1 MRSGR
6 SGTGRRV
13 GSTAII
19 SSAPS
24 VRCPPAPRAEAEA
37 KRFQSSEAAALGV
50 RPSSEGDSQRG
61 GKDEQRRPGTHC
73 GTPQSSP
80 RAGLGPDGRG
90 GGGPRRV
97 LRSGRGRAC
106 RLSAAAPEPTGVGR
120 PCPGAEPSSER
131 SPRPR
136 PPAPRSPRSP
146 ASRRVPDKM
155 ARPGPGVLGAPRLAP
170 RLLLWLLLLL
180 LQWPESAGAQAG
192 PRAPC
197 AAACTC
203 AGDSLDCSGRGLA
216 TLPRDLPSWT
226 RSLNLSYNRL
236 SEIDSAAFEDLTNLQ
251 EVYLNSNELTAIP
264 SLGTASIGVVSL
276 FLQHNKI
283 LSVDGSQLK
292 SYLSLEVLD
301 LSSNNITEIRSSCFP
316 NGLRI
321 RELNLASN
329 RISILESGAF
339 DGLSRSLLTLRL
351 SKNRITQLPV
361 KAFKLPRLTQLDLNR
376 NRIRLIEG
384 LTFQGLDSLEVLRL
398 QRNNISRLTDGAFW
412 GLSKMHVLHL
422 EYNSLV
428 EVNSGSLYG
437 LTALHQL
444 HLSNNSISRIQ
455 RDGWSFC
462 QKLHELILSFN
473 NLTRLDEESLA
484 ELSSL
489 SILRLSHNAISHI
502 AEGAF
507 KGLKSLRVLDLDHNE
522 ISGTIEDTSGAFTGL
537 DNLSK
542 LTLFGNKIKSV
553 AKRAF
558 SGLESLEHLNLGE
571 NAIRS
576 VQFDAFAK
584 MKNLKELYISSESF
598 LCDCQLKWLPPWLM
612 GRMLQAFVTATCAH
626 PESLKGQSIFSVLP
640 DSFVCDDFPKPQII
654 TQPETTMAVVG
665 KDIRFTCSAASS
677 SSSPM
682 TFAWKKDNEVLAN
695 ADMENFAHVRAQDG
709 EVMEYT
715 TILHLR
721 HVTFGHEGRYQC
733 IITNHFGSTYSHKAR
748 LTVNVLPSF
757 TKIPH
762 DIAIRTGTTARLECA
777 ATGHPNPQ
785 IAWQKDGGTD
795 FPAARERRMHVM
807 PDDDVFFIT
816 DVKIDDMGVYSCTAQ
831 NSAGSV
837 SANATLTVLETP
849 SLAVPLEDRVVTV
862 GETVA
867 FQCKATG
874 SPTPRITWLKGGRPL
889 SLTERHHFTPGNQ
902 LLVVQNVMIDDAGRY
917 TCEMSNPLGTERAHS
932 QLSILPTPGC
942 RKDGTTVGIFTIAV
956 VCSIVLT
963 SLVWVCIIYQT
974 RKKSEEYSVTN
985 TDETIV
991 PPDVP
996 SYLSSQGTLS
1006 DRQETVVR
1014 TEGGHQAN
1022 GHIESNGV
1030 CLRDPSLFPEVDIH
1044 STTCRQP
1051 KLCVGYTR
1059 EPWKVTEKADR
1070 TAAPHTTAHSGS
1082 AVCSDCST
1090 DTAYHPQ
1097 PVPRDSGQP
1106 GTASSQ
1112 ELRQHDREYSP
1123 HHPYSGTADGSH
1135 TLSGGSLYPSN
1146 HDRIL
1151 PSLKNKAASADG
1163 NGDSSWTL
1171 AKLHEAD
1178 CIDLKPS
1185 PTLAS
1190 GSPELMEDAI
1200 STEAQ
1205 HLLVSNGHLP
1215 KACDSSPE
1223 SVPLKGQITGKRRG
1237 PLLLAPR
1244 S

>member
-1 MRSGR
+1 VRSGR

-97 LRSGRGRAC
+97 LRSGPGRAC

>member
-1 MRSGR
+1 
-6 SGTGRRV
+6 
-13 GSTAII
+13 
-19 SSAPS
+19 
-24 VRCPPAPRAEAEA
+24 
-37 KRFQSSEAAALGV
+37 
-50 RPSSEGDSQRG
+50 
-61 GKDEQRRPGTHC
+61 
-73 GTPQSSP
+73 
-80 RAGLGPDGRG
+80 
-90 GGGPRRV
+90 
-97 LRSGRGRAC
+97 
-106 RLSAAAPEPTGVGR
+106 
-120 PCPGAEPSSER
+120 
-131 SPRPR
+131 
-136 PPAPRSPRSP
+136 
-146 ASRRVPDKM
+146 M
-155 ARPGPGVLGAPRLAP
+155 ARPVRGALGAPRRSPCL
-170 RLLLWLLLLL
+170 LLLWLLLLRL
-180 LQWPESAGAQAG
+180 EPATAVAG

-203 AGDSLDCSGRGLA
+203 AGDSLDCGGRGLA
-216 TLPRDLPSWT
+216 ALPGDLPSWT
-226 RSLNLSYNRL
+226 RSLNLSYNKL
-236 SEIDSAAFEDLTNLQ
+236 SEIDPAGFEDLPNLQ
-251 EVYLNSNELTAIP
+251 EVYLSNNELTAIP
-264 SLGTASIGVVSL
+264 SLGAASSHVISL

-283 LSVDGSQLK
+283 RSVEGSQLK
-292 SYLSLEVLD
+292 AYLSLEVLD
-301 LSSNNITEIRSSCFP
+301 LSSNNITEVRSSCFP
-316 NGLRI
+316 HGLPLK
-321 RELNLASN
+321 ELNLASN
-329 RISILESGAF
+329 RIGTLESGAF

-351 SKNRITQLPV
+351 SKNRITRLPV

-384 LTFQGLDSLEVLRL
+384 LTFQGLDGLEVLKL
-398 QRNNISRLTDGAFW
+398 QRNNISNLTDGAFW

-422 EYNSLV
+422 EYNSLL

-444 HLSNNSISRIQ
+444 HLSNNSIARIH
-455 RDGWSFC
+455 RAGWTFC
-462 QKLHELILSFN
+462 RKLHELVLSFN

-489 SILRLSHNAISHI
+489 SVLRLSHNAISHI

-522 ISGTIEDTSGAFTGL
+522 ISGTIEDTSGAFVGL
-537 DNLSK
+537 DSLSK

-558 SGLESLEHLNLGE
+558 SGLEGLEHLNLGE

-576 VQFDAFAK
+576 VQFDAFVK
-584 MKNLKELYISSESF
+584 MKNLKELHISSDSF

-626 PESLKGQSIFSVLP
+626 PESLKGQSIFSVSAE
-640 DSFVCDDFPKPQII
+640 SFVCDDFPKPQII
-654 TQPETTMAVVG
+654 TQPETTIAVVG

-721 HVTFGHEGRYQC
+721 AVTFGHEGRYQC
-733 IITNHFGSTYSHKAR
+733 VITNHFGSTYSHKAR

-757 TKIPH
+757 TKMPQ
-762 DIAIRTGTTARLECA
+762 DIAIRTGTMARLECA

-831 NSAGSV
+831 NSAGSI
-837 SANATLTVLETP
+837 SANATLSVLETP
-849 SLAVPLEDRVVTV
+849 SLAVPLEDRVVSV

-867 FQCKATG
+867 LQCKATG
-874 SPTPRITWLKGGRPL
+874 SPLPRITWLKGGRPL

-902 LLVVQNVMIDDAGRY
+902 LLVVQNVVAEDAGRY
-917 TCEMSNPLGTERAHS
+917 TCEMSNTLGTERAHS

-1014 TEGGHQAN
+1014 TEAGHQTN

-1030 CLRDPSLFPEVDIH
+1030 CPRDASLFPEVDAHGIP
-1044 STTCRQP
+1044 CRQP
-1051 KLCVGYTR
+1051 KLCAGYSK
-1059 EPWKVTEKADR
+1059 EPWKVTEKADG
-1070 TAAPHTTAHSGS
+1070 TPVAHKMASSGL
-1082 AVCSDCST
+1082 AVCSACNT
-1090 DTAYHPQ
+1090 DVDGYSKEQAFYAQ
-1097 PVPRDSGQP
+1097 PVSGDSTQP
-1106 GTASSQ
+1106 S
-1112 ELRQHDREYSP
+1112 
-1123 HHPYSGTADGSH
+1123 
-1135 TLSGGSLYPSN
+1135 TLSGQEPSRNDREHSPRHQSSGTVDGSCTDYRGSLYPSN
-1146 HDRIL
+1146 HDRML
-1151 PSLKNKAASADG
+1151 MTLKKKPVASPDG
-1163 NGDSSWTL
+1163 KGDSSWTL
-1171 AKLHEAD
+1171 ARLYEPDSTDLH
-1178 CIDLKPS
+1178 P
-1185 PTLAS
+1185 AS
-1190 GSPELMEDAI
+1190 SFTSGNPELTEASSGFSAI
-1200 STEAQ
+1200 PSEAQ
-1205 HLLVSNGHLP
+1205 HLLISNGHLP
-1215 KACDSSPE
+1215 RACDSDSE
-1223 SVPLKGQITGKRRG
+1223 STALTGQLPGKRRV
-1237 PLLLAPR
+1237 PLMLAPK

>member
-1 MRSGR
+1 
-6 SGTGRRV
+6 
-13 GSTAII
+13 
-19 SSAPS
+19 
-24 VRCPPAPRAEAEA
+24 
-37 KRFQSSEAAALGV
+37 
-50 RPSSEGDSQRG
+50 
-61 GKDEQRRPGTHC
+61 
-73 GTPQSSP
+73 
-80 RAGLGPDGRG
+80 
-90 GGGPRRV
+90 
-97 LRSGRGRAC
+97 
-106 RLSAAAPEPTGVGR
+106 
-120 PCPGAEPSSER
+120 
-131 SPRPR
+131 
-136 PPAPRSPRSP
+136 
-146 ASRRVPDKM
+146 M
-155 ARPGPGVLGAPRLAP
+155 ARPVRGALGAPRRSPCL
-170 RLLLWLLLLL
+170 LLLWLLLLL
-180 LQWPESAGAQAG
+180 QLKPASAEAG
-192 PRAPC
+192 QRAPC

-203 AGDSLDCSGRGLA
+203 VGDSLDCSWRGLA
-216 TLPRDLPSWT
+216 TPPGDLPAWT
-226 RSLNLSYNRL
+226 RSLNLSYNKL
-236 SEIDSAAFEDLTNLQ
+236 SEIDPAGFEDLPNLQ
-251 EVYLNSNELTAIP
+251 EVII
-264 SLGTASIGVVSL
+264 SLR
-276 FLQHNKI
+276 LQHNRI
-283 LSVDGSQLK
+283 RSVNGSQLK
-292 SYLSLEVLD
+292 AYLSLEVLD
-301 LSSNNITEIRSSCFP
+301 LSSNNITEIRSACFP
-316 NGLRI
+316 PGLHI

-329 RISILESGAF
+329 RIGTLESGAF

-398 QRNNISRLTDGAFW
+398 QRNNISKLTDGAFW
-412 GLSKMHVLHL
+412 GLSNMHALHL
-422 EYNSLV
+422 EHNNLV

-444 HLSNNSISRIQ
+444 HLGHNSISRIH
-455 RDGWSFC
+455 RDGWNFC

-484 ELSSL
+484 ELGSL
-489 SILRLSHNAISHI
+489 SVLRLSHNSISHI

-507 KGLKSLRVLDLDHNE
+507 KGLKNLRILDLDHNE

-537 DNLSK
+537 DSLSK

-558 SGLESLEHLNLGE
+558 SGLEGLEHLDLGE

-576 VQFDAFAK
+576 VQLDTFIK
-584 MKNLKELYISSESF
+584 MRNLKELHISSDSF
-598 LCDCQLKWLPPWLM
+598 LCDCQLKWLPPWLES
-612 GRMLQAFVTATCAH
+612 RILQAFVTATCAH
-626 PESLKGQSIFSVLP
+626 PESLKGQSIFSVP
-640 DSFVCDDFPKPQII
+640 PESFVCDDFPKPQII
-654 TQPETTMAVVG
+654 TQPETTTAVVG

-721 HVTFGHEGRYQC
+721 RVTFAHEGRYQC
-733 IITNHFGSTYSHKAR
+733 VITNHFGSTYSNKAR

-757 TKIPH
+757 TKMPR
-762 DIAIRTGTTARLECA
+762 DIAIRTGTMARLECA

-816 DVKIDDMGVYSCTAQ
+816 NVKIDDMGVYSCTAQ

-849 SLAVPLEDRVVTV
+849 SLVVPLEDRVVSV

-867 FQCKATG
+867 LQCKATG
-874 SPTPRITWLKGGRPL
+874 SPSPRITWLKGNRPL
-889 SLTERHHFTPGNQ
+889 SLTDRHHFTPGNQ
-902 LLVVQNVMIDDAGRY
+902 LLVVQNVVVEDAGQY
-917 TCEMSNPLGTERAHS
+917 TCEMSNTLGTERAHS

-1014 TEGGHQAN
+1014 TEGGHRVN
-1022 GHIESNGV
+1022 GHIESNG
-1030 CLRDPSLFPEVDIH
+1030 
-1044 STTCRQP
+1044 
-1051 KLCVGYTR
+1051 
-1059 EPWKVTEKADR
+1059 KASDSEEQ
-1070 TAAPHTTAHSGS
+1070 AP
-1082 AVCSDCST
+1082 
-1090 DTAYHPQ
+1090 HPQ
-1097 PVPRDSGQP
+1097 PTCRDSTQPSALRGQDP
-1106 GTASSQ
+1106 SQ
-1112 ELRQHDREYSP
+1112 GDRGDSP
-1123 HHPYSGTADGSH
+1123 HHPRRGAGD
-1135 TLSGGSLYPSN
+1135 GSLYPSN
-1146 HDRIL
+1146 HDRML
-1151 PSLKNKAASADG
+1151 TSLRKPAVSLDGKGGSA
-1163 NGDSSWTL
+1163 WTL
-1171 AKLHEAD
+1171 ARLCDSDPAD
-1178 CIDLKPS
+1178 LQPCPAF
-1185 PTLAS
+1185 PS
-1190 GSPELMEDAI
+1190 GSTELPEASLAFPAVP
-1200 STEAQ
+1200 SEAQ
-1205 HLLVSNGHLP
+1205 HLLLSNGHLP
-1215 KACDSSPE
+1215 QACDSSPE
-1223 SVPLKGQITGKRRG
+1223 STPLTGQLPGKRRG
-1237 PLLLAPR
+1237 PLLSAPT

>member
-1 MRSGR
+1 
-6 SGTGRRV
+6 
-13 GSTAII
+13 
-19 SSAPS
+19 
-24 VRCPPAPRAEAEA
+24 
-37 KRFQSSEAAALGV
+37 
-50 RPSSEGDSQRG
+50 
-61 GKDEQRRPGTHC
+61 
-73 GTPQSSP
+73 
-80 RAGLGPDGRG
+80 
-90 GGGPRRV
+90 
-97 LRSGRGRAC
+97 
-106 RLSAAAPEPTGVGR
+106 
-120 PCPGAEPSSER
+120 
-131 SPRPR
+131 
-136 PPAPRSPRSP
+136 
-146 ASRRVPDKM
+146 M
-155 ARPGPGVLGAPRLAP
+155 ARPARGVLRAPRRSPCL
-170 RLLLWLLLLL
+170 LLLWLLLLWL
-180 LQWPESAGAQAG
+180 EPATAAAG

-203 AGDSLDCSGRGLA
+203 AGDSLDCGGRGLA
-216 TLPRDLPSWT
+216 ALPRDLPAWT
-226 RSLNLSYNRL
+226 QSLNLSYNKL
-236 SEIDSAAFEDLTNLQ
+236 SEIDPTDFEDLPNLQ
-251 EVYLNSNELTAIP
+251 EVYLSNNELTAIP
-264 SLGTASIGVVSL
+264 SLGAASSHIISL
-276 FLQHNKI
+276 F
-283 LSVDGSQLK
+283 
-292 SYLSLEVLD
+292 
-301 LSSNNITEIRSSCFP
+301 
-316 NGLRI
+316 
-321 RELNLASN
+321 LNLASN
-329 RISILESGAF
+329 RIGTLESGAF

-351 SKNRITQLPV
+351 SKNRLTQLPV

-384 LTFQGLDSLEVLRL
+384 LTFQGLDSLEVLKL
-398 QRNNISRLTDGAFW
+398 QRNNISKLTDGAFW

-444 HLSNNSISRIQ
+444 HLSNNSISRIN

-484 ELSSL
+484 DLSSL
-489 SILRLSHNAISHI
+489 NVLRLSHNSISHI

-507 KGLKSLRVLDLDHNE
+507 RGLKNLRVLDLDHNE
-522 ISGTIEDTSGAFTGL
+522 ISGTIEDTSGAFMGL
-537 DNLSK
+537 DSLSK

-558 SGLESLEHLNLGE
+558 SGLEGLEHLNLGE

-576 VQFDAFAK
+576 VQFDAFVK
-584 MKNLKELYISSESF
+584 MKNLKELHISSDSF

-626 PESLKGQSIFSVLP
+626 PESLKGQSIFSVP
-640 DSFVCDDFPKPQII
+640 PESFVCDDFPKPQII

-733 IITNHFGSTYSHKAR
+733 VITNHFGSTYSHKAR

-757 TKIPH
+757 TKMPH
-762 DIAIRTGTTARLECA
+762 DIAIRTGTMARLECA

-849 SLAVPLEDRVVTV
+849 SLVVPLEDCAVSV

-874 SPTPRITWLKGGRPL
+874 SPPPRITWLKGDHPL
-889 SLTERHHFTPGNQ
+889 SLTDRHHFTPGNQ
-902 LLVVQNVMIDDAGRY
+902 LLVVQNVVAEDAGRY
-917 TCEMSNPLGTERAHS
+917 TCEMSNALGTERAHS
-932 QLSILPTPGC
+932 QLSVLPSSDC

-1014 TEGGHQAN
+1014 SEGGHQAN

-1030 CLRDPSLFPEVDIH
+1030 CPRDASLFPEADTHGVP
-1044 STTCRQP
+1044 CRQP
-1051 KLCVGYTR
+1051 KLCAGYNK
-1059 EPWKVTEKADR
+1059 ELWKVTEQADG
-1070 TAAPHTTAHSGS
+1070 TPCPHKLEHSGPV
-1082 AVCSDCST
+1082 VCSDCITEVDS
-1090 DTAYHPQ
+1090 HSKEQVFCPQ
-1097 PVPRDSGQP
+1097 PGSRASTEPS
-1106 GTASSQ
+1106 TLSSQ
-1112 ELRQHDREYSP
+1112 EPSRSDLEPSA
-1123 HHPYSGTADGSH
+1123 HHLNSGTVDGSH
-1135 TLSGGSLYPSN
+1135 TDFRDSLYPSN
-1146 HDRIL
+1146 HDRL
-1151 PSLKNKAASADG
+1151 LMSSKKKSMAPLDGKGAAAWTIARFCEP
-1163 NGDSSWTL
+1163 DS
-1171 AKLHEAD
+1171 
-1178 CIDLKPS
+1178 IDLQPS
-1185 PTLAS
+1185 SSLTS
-1190 GSPELMEDAI
+1190 RSPELTED
-1200 STEAQ
+1200 SSGFPDGPSEAQ
-1205 HLLVSNGHLP
+1205 HLLLSNGHLR
-1215 KACDSSPE
+1215 KACDSSPKSTPLTGQLPGKR
-1223 SVPLKGQITGKRRG
+1223 SVPL
-1237 PLLLAPR
+1237 LFAPKT
-1244 S
+1244 

>member
-1 MRSGR
+1 
-6 SGTGRRV
+6 
-13 GSTAII
+13 
-19 SSAPS
+19 
-24 VRCPPAPRAEAEA
+24 
-37 KRFQSSEAAALGV
+37 
-50 RPSSEGDSQRG
+50 
-61 GKDEQRRPGTHC
+61 
-73 GTPQSSP
+73 
-80 RAGLGPDGRG
+80 
-90 GGGPRRV
+90 
-97 LRSGRGRAC
+97 
-106 RLSAAAPEPTGVGR
+106 
-120 PCPGAEPSSER
+120 
-131 SPRPR
+131 
-136 PPAPRSPRSP
+136 
-146 ASRRVPDKM
+146 M
-155 ARPGPGVLGAPRLAP
+155 ARPAGEAPGAPHRAP
-170 RLLLWLLLLL
+170 CLLLLWLLLLL
-180 LQWPESAGAQAG
+180 LGPETETAEPGTR
-192 PRAPC
+192 PPC

-203 AGDSLDCSGRGLA
+203 ARDALDCAGRGLTA
-216 TLPRDLPSWT
+216 VPGDLPAWT
-226 RSLNLSYNRL
+226 RSLNLSYNKL
-236 SEIDSAAFEDLTNLQ
+236 SEIDPAGFEDLPNLQ
-251 EVYLNSNELTAIP
+251 EVYLNNNELTAIP
-264 SLGTASIGVVSL
+264 SLGAASTHVISL

-283 LSVDGSQLK
+283 RSLEGSHLKAYLSV
-292 SYLSLEVLD
+292 EVLD
-301 LSSNNITEIRSSCFP
+301 LSSNNITEIRSTCFP
-316 NGLRI
+316 HGLRI

-329 RISILESGAF
+329 RIGTLELGAF

-384 LTFQGLDSLEVLRL
+384 LTFQGLDSLEVLKL
-398 QRNNISRLTDGAFW
+398 QRNNISKLTDGAFW

-444 HLSNNSISRIQ
+444 HLSNNAISRIH

-484 ELSSL
+484 ELSIL

-507 KGLKSLRVLDLDHNE
+507 KGLRNLRVLDLDHNE
-522 ISGTIEDTSGAFTGL
+522 ISGTIEDTSGAFAGL

-558 SGLESLEHLNLGE
+558 SGLEGLEHLNLGE

-576 VQFDAFAK
+576 IQLDAFVK
-584 MKNLKELYISSESF
+584 MKNLKELHINSESF
-598 LCDCQLKWLPPWLM
+598 LCDCQLKWLPPWLVSKT
-612 GRMLQAFVTATCAH
+612 LQAFVTATCAH
-626 PESLKGQSIFSVLP
+626 PESLKGQSIFSVP
-640 DSFVCDDFPKPQII
+640 PEGFVCDDFPKPQII
-654 TQPETTMAVVG
+654 TQPETTIAVVG
-665 KDIRFTCSAASS
+665 KDIRFMCSAASS

-682 TFAWKKDNEVLAN
+682 TFAWKKDSEVLAN

-721 HVTFGHEGRYQC
+721 HITFGHEGRYQC
-733 IITNHFGSTYSHKAR
+733 VITNHFGSTYSQKAR

-757 TKIPH
+757 TKMPY
-762 DIAIRTGTTARLECA
+762 DIAIRTGTMARLECA

-816 DVKIDDMGVYSCTAQ
+816 DVKIDDSGVYSCTAQ
-831 NSAGSV
+831 NSAGSI

-849 SLAVPLEDRVVTV
+849 SLAVPLEDRVVSL

-867 FQCKATG
+867 LQCKATG
-874 SPTPRITWLKGGRPL
+874 SPAPRITWFKGDRPL

-902 LLVVQNVMIDDAGRY
+902 LLVVQNVVAEDAGRY
-917 TCEMSNPLGTERAHS
+917 TCEMSNTLGTERAHS
-932 QLSILPTPGC
+932 QLSILPAPGC

-974 RKKSEEYSVTN
+974 RRKSEEYSVTN

-1014 TEGGHQAN
+1014 TEGGHQASK
-1022 GHIESNGV
+1022 HSESNGI
-1030 CLRDPSLFPEVDIH
+1030 CLRDASLFPEVNVHAI
-1044 STTCRQP
+1044 TCRQP
-1051 KLCVGYTR
+1051 KLSVGYIK
-1059 EPWKVTEKADR
+1059 EPWKVTEKANG
-1070 TAAPHTTAHSGS
+1070 TPGPPKMEHNGP
-1082 AVCSDCST
+1082 VICSDCNS
-1090 DTAYHPQ
+1090 DMDSYSKEHVFYHQ
-1097 PVPRDSGQP
+1097 PVSKDSAQPSTAGGQEP
-1106 GTASSQ
+1106 SQNHREHSSK
-1112 ELRQHDREYSP
+1112 HP
-1123 HHPYSGTADGSH
+1123 HSGTIEGSC
-1135 TLSGGSLYPSN
+1135 TDCRGSLYPSN
-1146 HDRIL
+1146 HDRML
-1151 PSLKNKAASADG
+1151 PSLQKKPVASLDG
-1163 NGDSSWTL
+1163 KGDSSWTL
-1171 AKLHEAD
+1171 ARLYESD
-1178 CIDLKPS
+1178 SINQEPPS
-1185 PTLAS
+1185 TLTS
-1190 GSPELMEDAI
+1190 GNPELP
-1200 STEAQ
+1200 EAQ

-1215 KACDSSPE
+1215 TACGSGPE
-1223 SVPLKGQITGKRRG
+1223 STPLTGQLPRKWRG
-1237 PLLLAPR
+1237 PLLLAPK

>member
-1 MRSGR
+1 
-6 SGTGRRV
+6 
-13 GSTAII
+13 
-19 SSAPS
+19 
-24 VRCPPAPRAEAEA
+24 
-37 KRFQSSEAAALGV
+37 
-50 RPSSEGDSQRG
+50 
-61 GKDEQRRPGTHC
+61 
-73 GTPQSSP
+73 
-80 RAGLGPDGRG
+80 
-90 GGGPRRV
+90 
-97 LRSGRGRAC
+97 
-106 RLSAAAPEPTGVGR
+106 
-120 PCPGAEPSSER
+120 
-131 SPRPR
+131 
-136 PPAPRSPRSP
+136 
-146 ASRRVPDKM
+146 M
-155 ARPGPGVLGAPRLAP
+155 ARPVGGAVGAPRRSP
-170 RLLLWLLLLL
+170 CLLLPWLLLLQL
-180 LQWPESAGAQAG
+180 EPVTAAAA

-216 TLPRDLPSWT
+216 ALPGDLPSWT
-226 RSLNLSYNRL
+226 RSLNLSSNKL
-236 SEIDSAAFEDLTNLQ
+236 SEIDPAGFEDLLNLQ
-251 EVYLNSNELTAIP
+251 EVYLNNNELTAVP
-264 SLGTASIGVVSL
+264 SLGAASSHVVSL

-283 LSVDGSQLK
+283 RIVEGSVLK
-292 SYLSLEVLD
+292 AYVSLEVLD
-301 LSSNNITEIRSSCFP
+301 LSSNNITEVRNTCFP
-316 NGLRI
+316 HGPPI
-321 RELNLASN
+321 KELNLAGN
-329 RISILESGAF
+329 RIGTLELGAF

-361 KAFKLPRLTQLDLNR
+361 RAFKLPRLTQLDLNR

-384 LTFQGLDSLEVLRL
+384 LTFQGLNSLEVLKL
-398 QRNNISRLTDGAFW
+398 QRNNISKLTDGAFW

-437 LTALHQL
+437 LTALQQL
-444 HLSNNSISRIQ
+444 HLSNNSIARIH
-455 RDGWSFC
+455 RKGWSFC
-462 QKLHELILSFN
+462 QKLHELVLSFN

-489 SILRLSHNAISHI
+489 NILRLNHNSISHI

-522 ISGTIEDTSGAFTGL
+522 ISGTIEDTSGAFSGL
-537 DNLSK
+537 DSLSK
-542 LTLFGNKIKSV
+542 LSLLLEPSPSADCSSPPQPQMSAGGRSLFGNKIKSV

-558 SGLESLEHLNLGE
+558 SGLEGLEHLNLGG

-576 VQFDAFAK
+576 VQFDAFVK
-584 MKNLKELYISSESF
+584 MKNLKELHISSNSF

-626 PESLKGQSIFSVLP
+626 PESLKGQSIFSVP
-640 DSFVCDDFPKPQII
+640 PESFVCDDFLKPQII
-654 TQPETTMAVVG
+654 TQPETTMAMVG

-682 TFAWKKDNEVLAN
+682 TFAWKKDNEVLTN
-695 ADMENFAHVRAQDG
+695 ADMENFVHVHAQDG

-721 HVTFGHEGRYQC
+721 QVTFGHEGRYQC
-733 IITNHFGSTYSHKAR
+733 VITNHFGSTYSHKAR

-757 TKIPH
+757 TKTPH
-762 DIAIRTGTTARLECA
+762 DITIRTTTMARLECA

-816 DVKIDDMGVYSCTAQ
+816 DVKIDDAGVYSCTAQ
-831 NSAGSV
+831 NSAGSI

-849 SLAVPLEDRVVTV
+849 SLAVPLEDRVVSV

-867 FQCKATG
+867 LQCKATG
-874 SPTPRITWLKGGRPL
+874 NPPPRITWFKGDHPL
-889 SLTERHHFTPGNQ
+889 SLTERHHLTPDNQ
-902 LLVVQNVMIDDAGRY
+902 LLVVQNVVAEDAGQY
-917 TCEMSNPLGTERAHS
+917 TCEMSNTLGTERAHS
-932 QLSILPTPGC
+932 QLSILPAASC

-956 VCSIVLT
+956 VSSIVLT

-1022 GHIESNGV
+1022 GHIESNEHGGRV
-1030 CLRDPSLFPEVDIH
+1030 
-1044 STTCRQP
+1044 
-1051 KLCVGYTR
+1051 
-1059 EPWKVTEKADR
+1059 
-1070 TAAPHTTAHSGS
+1070 
-1082 AVCSDCST
+1082 VCSDCNTEVDCYSREQ
-1090 DTAYHPQ
+1090 AFHPQ
-1097 PVPRDSGQP
+1097 PVSRDSMQP
-1106 GTASSQ
+1106 GALHGPEAGGS
-1112 ELRQHDREYSP
+1112 EREHSA
-1123 HHPYSGTADGSH
+1123 HHQCSGTAAGSCPECQ
-1135 TLSGGSLYPSN
+1135 GSLYPSN
-1146 HDRIL
+1146 HDRML
-1151 PSLKNKAASADG
+1151 TAVKKKPVASLDG
-1163 NGDSSWTL
+1163 KGDSSWTL
-1171 AKLHEAD
+1171 ARLYDPDSE
-1178 CIDLKPS
+1178 LQP
-1185 PTLAS
+1185 AS
-1190 GSPELMEDAI
+1190 SLSSSNPER
-1200 STEAQ
+1200 TEAQ

-1223 SVPLKGQITGKRRG
+1223 STPLTGQLPGKQRV
-1237 PLLLAPR
+1237 PLLLAPK